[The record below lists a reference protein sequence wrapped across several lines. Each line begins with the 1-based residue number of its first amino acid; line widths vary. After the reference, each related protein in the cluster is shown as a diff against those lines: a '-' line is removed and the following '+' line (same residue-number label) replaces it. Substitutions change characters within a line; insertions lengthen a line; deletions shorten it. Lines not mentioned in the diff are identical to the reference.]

1 MTGIDFGTF
10 MRIAYDAL
18 CCDNREI
25 KAFDRKSSKA
35 KVNSQG
41 HTIAPY
47 YRKEWKRQ
55 YKKH

>member
-1 MTGIDFGTF
+1 MMGIDFGTL
-10 MRIAYDAL
+10 MHILCVALSYDP
-18 CCDNREI
+18 ET
-25 KAFDRKSSKA
+25 KAFDRKSPKA